1 MGDRK
6 FDGIIFA
13 DTWQE
18 FNTLR
23 YTGRIIHILC
33 GKGNMGFTFQ
43 DTRYNISSGDY
54 VILPNGALASGFSAS
69 DGFQG
74 ILMSLSETFVT
85 SIAIRSNY
93 GIIGHLSLLRN
104 PVMKLSG
111 RDFRICRFALQYLR
125 MRMEDE
131 KHFFREELL
140 GSLLTAHI
148 LDLYDIH
155 ARSSKELQVSER
167 VTSLL
172 RNFIGLLYNGEYV
185 RNRDLEF
192 YASRL
197 CITPHYLSEI
207 CKKISGK
214 PASYWIDRFT
224 MQEITRLL
232 RQKELSL
239 SEIAERMNFSS
250 VSYFSRYIRKRLGVC
265 PGEYRNS
272 LLINDKAGT
281 C

>member
-6 FDGIIFA
+6 FEGIIFA
-13 DTWQE
+13 DTLQE
-18 FNTLR
+18 FNALR
-23 YTGRIIHILC
+23 YEGRIIHILC

-43 DTRYNISSGDY
+43 DTHYNISSRDY
-54 VILPNGALASGFSAS
+54 IILPNVALASEFSAS

-74 ILMSLSETFVT
+74 MLMSLSEAFVT

-111 RDFRICRFALQYLR
+111 RDFRICKAALQYLR
-125 MRMEDE
+125 MHMEDE
-131 KHFFREELL
+131 GHFFRDELL

-155 ARSSKELQVSER
+155 ARSSKELQVPER

-172 RNFIGLLYNGEYV
+172 RNFLELLYNGEYI
-185 RNRDLEF
+185 RHRDLGF

-207 CKKISGK
+207 CKKVRGK

-224 MQEITRLL
+224 MQEIARLL
-232 RQKELSL
+232 RQKGIPLT
-239 SEIAERMNFSS
+239 EIAERMNFSS
-250 VSYFSRYIRKRLGVC
+250 LSYLSRYIRKRLGIH
-265 PGEYRNS
+265 PTGYRNS
-272 LLINDKAGT
+272 LLINNKADA
-281 C
+281 

>member
-1 MGDRK
+1 MSDTK

-13 DTWQE
+13 DTWQD

-23 YTGRIIHILC
+23 YVGRIIHILC
-33 GKGNMGFTFQ
+33 IKGNMGFTFQ
-43 DTRYNISSGDY
+43 DTHYNISAGDY
-54 VILPNGALASGFSAS
+54 VILPNATLASDFSVS
-69 DGFQG
+69 DDFQG
-74 ILMSLSETFVT
+74 ILMILSEAFVT

-104 PVMKLSG
+104 PVMQLSE
-111 RDFRICRFALQYLR
+111 RDFRICATALQYLR
-125 MRMEDE
+125 MRMEED

-155 ARSSKELQVSER
+155 ARSHKELQVSER
-167 VTSLL
+167 VTTLL
-172 RNFIGLLYNGEYV
+172 RKFIELLYGGEYIL
-185 RNRDLEF
+185 NRDLEF

-214 PASYWIDRFT
+214 PATYWIDRFT

-239 SEIAERMNFSS
+239 TEIAERMNFSS
-250 VSYFSRYIRKRLGVC
+250 VSYFSRYVQKRIKL
-265 PGEYRNS
+265 PPSEYRK
-272 LLINDKAGT
+272 D

>member
-1 MGDRK
+1 MGDTK
-6 FDGIIFA
+6 FDGIVFVDI
-13 DTWQE
+13 WQE
-18 FNTLR
+18 LNILR
-23 YTGRIIHILC
+23 YVGRVIHILC
-33 GKGNMGFTFQ
+33 RKGNMGFTFQ
-43 DTRYNISSGDY
+43 DTHYNISSGDY
-54 VILPNGALASGFSAS
+54 VILPNAAFASDFSAS
-69 DGFQG
+69 DDFQG
-74 ILMSLSETFVT
+74 ILMNLSEAFVT

-104 PVMKLSG
+104 PVMRLSE
-111 RDFRICRFALQYLR
+111 RDLRICEAALQYLR
-125 MRMEDE
+125 MRMEEE

-155 ARSSKELQVSER
+155 ARSHKDLQVSER

-172 RNFIGLLYNGEYV
+172 RNFIELLYNGEYI
-185 RNRDLEF
+185 RNRDLES

-214 PASYWIDRFT
+214 PASYWIERFT

-232 RQKELSL
+232 RRKELSL
-239 SEIAERMNFSS
+239 TEIAERMNFSS
-250 VSYFSRYIRKRLGVC
+250 VSYFSRYVQKRINLS
-265 PGEYRNS
+265 PSEYRKNCWRNCK
-272 LLINDKAGT
+272 IYR
-281 C
+281 